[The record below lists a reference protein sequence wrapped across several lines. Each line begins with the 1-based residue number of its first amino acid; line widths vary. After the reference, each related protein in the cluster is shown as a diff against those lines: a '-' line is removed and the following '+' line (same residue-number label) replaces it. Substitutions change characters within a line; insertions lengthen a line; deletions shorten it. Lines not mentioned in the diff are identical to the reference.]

1 LSIGIR
7 FATPTVLPQS
17 ELESRLVWVSIT
29 RNEDFSMSR
38 PRRHFSAPQK
48 AEIVRR
54 HLAGKEPVSNLA
66 DEFQLQPTQI
76 HAWVKQVLDRAEQAF
91 ASTSRA
97 PDDGKDRKIA
107 ALQEKLAKKNEV
119 VAELMEEHVQLKKEL
134 GEL

>member
-1 LSIGIR
+1 
-7 FATPTVLPQS
+7 
-17 ELESRLVWVSIT
+17 
-29 RNEDFSMSR
+29 MSK

-54 HLAGKEPVSNLA
+54 HVAGKEPVSNLA

-76 HAWVKQVLDRAEQAF
+76 HAWIKQVIDRAEQAF
-91 ASTSRA
+91 ASVGRPA
-97 PDDGKDRKIA
+97 DDGKDRKIA

>member
-1 LSIGIR
+1 
-7 FATPTVLPQS
+7 
-17 ELESRLVWVSIT
+17 
-29 RNEDFSMSR
+29 MSK

-54 HLAGKEPVSNLA
+54 HLSGKEPVSNLA

-91 ASTSRA
+91 TSAGRP

>member
-1 LSIGIR
+1 
-7 FATPTVLPQS
+7 
-17 ELESRLVWVSIT
+17 
-29 RNEDFSMSR
+29 MSKS
-38 PRRHFSAPQK
+38 RRHFSAPQK

-66 DEFQLQPTQI
+66 DEFHLQPTQI
-76 HAWVKQVLDRAEQAF
+76 HAWIKQVLDRAEQAF
-91 ASTSRA
+91 ASVGRP
-97 PDDGKDRKIA
+97 PDNGKDRKIA